1 LTVRTRYV
9 VIKRLVLALETCF
22 GCYTSA
28 MATYSRRFVNELG
41 NSIVVQVSD
50 EMRHGVK
57 GVRIYIEGPDSDT
70 ENFVTRQEAVE
81 LLEGLSKIMKPKRP
95 LR

>member
-1 LTVRTRYV
+1 
-9 VIKRLVLALETCF
+9 
-22 GCYTSA
+22 
-28 MATYSRRFVNELG
+28 MATYSRHFTNELG
-41 NSIVVQVSD
+41 NSISIQVSD
-50 EMRHGVK
+50 EIRHNVK
-57 GVRIYIEGPDSDT
+57 GIRIYIAGPDSDT